1 MRMSPL
7 LFLAVSAALATAG
20 LSPLST
26 LAQDLPA
33 AHAHIL
39 HVQEAFSGTPDG
51 EGLLAVAIADA
62 ETAAQ
67 HAQLS
72 AGGDPTDIDP
82 MIRHARHVLHAVD
95 PTQFPNG
102 PGSGFGLKAAADAIV
117 RHIEMA
123 AATPDASDNV
133 RTHAAHVA
141 AAARAIAARAE
152 RITAKVGE
160 IVGAG
165 VYNRAYPL
173 TGELAELTEAL
184 AGGEDLSGDGTIS
197 LDEGGLNQVEQH
209 LNLMAEGEGL

>member
-1 MRMSPL
+1 MRKSPL
-7 LFLAVSAALATAG
+7 LLLTVSAALATAG
-20 LSPLST
+20 LSPLPM
-26 LAQDLPA
+26 LAQDFPA

-39 HVQEAFSGTPDG
+39 HVREAFSGTPDG
-51 EGLLAVAIADA
+51 EGLLAVAVADA
-62 ETAAQ
+62 ETTVQ
-67 HAQLS
+67 HARLS

-123 AATPDASDNV
+123 AAAPDASDNV

-141 AAARAIAARAE
+141 AAARATAERAE
-152 RITAKVGE
+152 RMAAKVGE

-173 TGELAELTEAL
+173 TGELAELAEAL
-184 AGGEDLSGDGTIS
+184 AGGEDLSGDGTVS

-209 LNLMAEGEGL
+209 LNLMADGEGL